1 MISTEKTAKS
11 CFSNKRRDFVHI
23 VIKRC
28 NVHIKSAQ
36 TVVFLAK
43 NRDKKDEMQKFEDGF
58 CAENTV

>member
-1 MISTEKTAKS
+1 M
-11 CFSNKRRDFVHI
+11 HI

-43 NRDKKDEMQKFEDGF
+43 NRDKKDEMQKFEDAF

>member
-1 MISTEKTAKS
+1 M
-11 CFSNKRRDFVHI
+11 HI